1 MDAARAGRVTLVTVG
16 MTAECEERGF

>member
-1 MDAARAGRVTLVTVG
+1 MDAARAGRVTLVTVE